1 MKKIN
6 DKLKEVDIEK
16 QFGIVYGFNFEEAV
30 IWYNIADENLTTS
43 KVLIDNHRFAHAAFF
58 MQQSVEC
65 FIKGILIHSE
75 ILSPY
80 KVKSVSHDIESV
92 FCEFYKKIGDEY
104 YFNTIQNIHSK
115 LQEHTSFSDKITMII
130 IPCANNII
138 EQFERAKTD
147 LTFGFHTIHGYI
159 TNMLILFSI
168 LLDRNIQQD
177 TRYYYNDSY
186 PCEKYT
192 ESSQL
197 DKVLEYLIS
206 VNEWIK
212 FLTNHNSIIQTPGND
227 IDLLRM
233 NAEIDH

>member
-16 QFGIVYGFNFEEAV
+16 QLGIVYGFNYEEAV
-30 IWYNIADENLTTS
+30 IWYNIANENLTTS
-43 KVLIDNHRFAHAAFF
+43 KILLDNHRYAHAVFF

-75 ILSPY
+75 ILHSD

-92 FCEFYKKIGDEY
+92 LCEFYKKVGDEY
-104 YFNTIQNIHSK
+104 NINTIQSIHSK
-115 LQEHTSFSDKITMII
+115 LQVHTSLSDKITMII
-130 IPCANNII
+130 VPCANNII
-138 EQFERAKTD
+138 EQFENAKTD
-147 LTFGFHTIHGYI
+147 LTYRVHAIHGYI
-159 TNMLILFSI
+159 TNMLILLSI
-168 LLDRNIQQD
+168 LLDRNTQQD
-177 TRYYYNDSY
+177 TRYYANGSY

-197 DKVLEYLIS
+197 DKVMEYLIS

-212 FLTNHNSIIQTPGND
+212 FLLNYNQ
-227 IDLLRM
+227 
-233 NAEIDH
+233 

>member
-1 MKKIN
+1 MKKSKIN
-6 DKLKEVDIEK
+6 DKLKEIEIEK

-43 KVLIDNHRFAHAAFF
+43 KVLIANQRFAHAAFF
-58 MQQSVEC
+58 IQQSVEC

-75 ILSPY
+75 ILSPD
-80 KVKSVSHDIESV
+80 KVKFVSHDIESL
-92 FCEFYKKIGDEY
+92 FCEFYKKVGDEY
-104 YFNTIQNIHSK
+104 NINTIQSIHSK
-115 LQEHTSFSDKITMII
+115 LQGHTSFSDKITMII
-130 IPCANNII
+130 VPCANNII

-147 LTFGFHTIHGYI
+147 LTFGFHTIYGYI

-177 TRYYYNDSY
+177 TRYYDNDSY

-212 FLTNHNSIIQTPGND
+212 FLLN
-227 IDLLRM
+227 
-233 NAEIDH
+233 

>member
-1 MKKIN
+1 MKNSKIN
-6 DKLKEVDIEK
+6 DNLKKIEIEK

-43 KVLIDNHRFAHAAFF
+43 KVLIDNQRFAHAAFF

-75 ILSPY
+75 ILSPD

-92 FCEFYKKIGDEY
+92 FCEFYKKVGDEY
-104 YFNTIQNIHSK
+104 NIDTIQSIHSK
-115 LQEHTSFSDKITMII
+115 LRKYTSFSDKITKII
-130 IPCANNII
+130 VPCVNNII

-147 LTFGFHTIHGYI
+147 LSFGFHTIHGYI
-159 TNMLILFSI
+159 TNMLILLSI
-168 LLDRNIQQD
+168 LLDRNVQQD
-177 TRYYYNDSY
+177 TRYYNNDSY

-212 FLTNHNSIIQTPGND
+212 FYNQQQFNNTNS
-227 IDLLRM
+227 RK
-233 NAEIDH
+233 

>member
-1 MKKIN
+1 MKKSKIN
-6 DKLKEVDIEK
+6 DKLNEVEIEE
-16 QFGIVYGFNFEEAV
+16 QFGIVYGFNYEEAV

-75 ILSPY
+75 ILSPD

-92 FCEFYKKIGDEY
+92 FCEFYKKVGDEY
-104 YFNTIQNIHSK
+104 NINTIQSIHSK
-115 LQEHTSFSDKITMII
+115 LQDHISFSDKITMII
-130 IPCANNII
+130 VPCANNII
-138 EQFERAKTD
+138 EQFERAKD
-147 LTFGFHTIHGYI
+147 SAFGIHTIHGYI

-177 TRYYYNDSY
+177 TRYYDNDSY

-212 FLTNHNSIIQTPGND
+212 FLSNYNQ
-227 IDLLRM
+227 
-233 NAEIDH
+233 